1 MIKINLLKEIEK
13 TKKKELESKEETS
26 TPLALPKE
34 EPKADLEKKVEE
46 VKAETPKEKIV
57 EKDNSADNFED
68 IEEKETQVENL
79 IDEQKVNK
87 IEEKVVEI
95 DKEDTKIS
103 AIESQE
109 EEEPAEEKP
118 SPFRP
123 IKFDTNA
130 SVPKPEETSSEPEN
144 LKEEQTF
151 PSESETESK
160 PKKEEQTEETVTT
173 ETKTDSETSKTES
186 DSENEVE
193 EESVLIDEEKPAVP
207 FRVVESS
214 IGEDDDEISY
224 DDFADSKMPH
234 ILVAIAILAVI
245 GVSAYYLWTIN
256 DEIVDPVADGT
267 STEYQEEMPSESEN
281 LIPGDEEITEIPQE
295 ENFTFDESATQIAE
309 SKEEETPIETFE
321 PEPVKEE
328 PKETEVS
335 TPPVIQPTK
344 GNPETTLTT
353 SANVNF
359 KKITLPN
366 ALILDRDVS
375 AGEFKITCFAQKKFT
390 RGVVAEFKKRGGY
403 SQLNIN
409 VRTDIRDG
417 KIGDLIVFSG
427 KN

>member
-26 TPLALPKE
+26 TPLSLPKE

-46 VKAETPKEKIV
+46 VKAEIPKEEIV
-57 EKDNSADNFED
+57 EEDNSADNFED
-68 IEEKETQVENL
+68 IEEKETQVENF
-79 IDEQKVNK
+79 IDEQKVDK
-87 IEEKVVEI
+87 IEEEVVEI
-95 DKEDTKIS
+95 EKENTKIS
-103 AIESQE
+103 EIENQQ

-123 IKFDTNA
+123 IKFDTSA
-130 SVPKPEETSSEPEN
+130 SIPKSDESPEPEN

-160 PKKEEQTEETVTT
+160 PKEQQTEENITT
-173 ETKTDSETSKTES
+173 EIKTDSETSKTES

-193 EESVLIDEEKPAVP
+193 EESVLIDEEKLAVP

-245 GVSAYYLWTIN
+245 GISAYYLWTIN
-256 DEIVDPVADGT
+256 DEIVDPIADGT